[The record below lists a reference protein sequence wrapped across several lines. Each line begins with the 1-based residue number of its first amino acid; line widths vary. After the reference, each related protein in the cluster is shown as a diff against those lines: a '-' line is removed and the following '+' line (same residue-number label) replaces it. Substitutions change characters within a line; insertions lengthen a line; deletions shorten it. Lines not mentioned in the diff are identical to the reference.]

1 MSSNGLHNGA
11 VSMTLCM
18 IVQLTTFLLGWSMIL
33 SDIPSV
39 GCMHPNNSLKLQA
52 QAFSLDLVV
61 CFLWLPK
68 FAVAVGVGRCNHH
81 STSNNVAQSDRDQI
95 LGQERVPGDGCIQIH
110 GHGNDEHVGN
120 GMLKTNGD
128 KGGDGEVDSNSLA
141 CQTVGANGHPCCQ
154 AHKPVGQ
161 DSSQEGLQNAI
172 KSTACTIY
180 ANEVYAQLLW

>member
-1 MSSNGLHNGA
+1 M
-11 VSMTLCM
+11 
-18 IVQLTTFLLGWSMIL
+18 L

-39 GCMHPNNSLKLQA
+39 GCMQPNNSLKLQA
-52 QAFSLDLVV
+52 QAFSLDLVI

-68 FAVAVGVGRCNHH
+68 FAVAVGVGCCNHH
-81 STSNNVAQSDRDQI
+81 SASNNVAQSDRDQI

-120 GMLKTNGD
+120 GMLKTNGY
-128 KGGDGEVDSNSLA
+128 KGGDGEVDSDSFA

-172 KSTACTIY
+172 KIDSLH
-180 ANEVYAQLLW
+180 NLR